1 MARPPSRVLLL
12 LRGQRLG
19 DAVVSL
25 AFSAAVKEAFPEAEV
40 WAAGPRT
47 LEPVLGNDSSLAGVR
62 SVPHPEWRHPLKAV
76 RAWRGLKDMGFDVAF
91 VLGIHFL
98 SSAIGRLVSK
108 HAVGYDYNHRGWLLD
123 RALVPH
129 VSCNRSGWEYGPET
143 RPLHI
148 TDFWGRLLEAVTG
161 ERPAVSWRGLDL
173 QVHDPA
179 AGRFLTRSLTGE
191 SRLLVF
197 HPYAG
202 SVIRTWPESLARVF
216 VDLVLQRT
224 DWRLAVTGGPQDRE
238 AARLLA
244 SRGPERI
251 AAAAGELA
259 LGETWALL
267 SRADLLVSV
276 DTAVIHMAAAQG
288 RPVVS
293 LFGPGDP
300 LVWGPHHQAGGVIQR
315 NEWCQRCKR
324 ARCLHPGL
332 PCMAALDPELVL
344 ERASAMMPQNR

>member
-1 MARPPSRVLLL
+1 MARPPRRVLLL

-25 AFSAAVKEAFPEAEV
+25 AFSAAVQQAFPEAEV

-62 SVPHPEWRHPLKAV
+62 SVPHPEWRHPLEAFQ
-76 RAWRGLKDMGFDVAF
+76 AWRGLKRIGFDVAF

-98 SSAIGRLVSK
+98 STAFGRFVSK
-108 HAVGYDYNHRGWLLD
+108 HAVGYDYNRRGWLLD

-143 RPLHI
+143 QPPHI

-173 QVHDPA
+173 RAHDAA
-179 AGRFLTRSLTGE
+179 AGRFLAQSLVGE

-202 SVIRTWPESLARVF
+202 SVIRTWPEPLARAF
-216 VDLVLQRT
+216 IDLVLQQT
-224 DWRLAVTGGPQDRE
+224 DWRVAVTGGPQDRE

-244 SRGPERI
+244 SRGPDRVAV
-251 AAAAGELA
+251 AARELS

-276 DTAVIHMAAAQG
+276 DTAVIHMAAALG

-300 LVWGPHHQAGGVIQR
+300 LVWGPHDQAGGVLQR
-315 NEWCQRCKR
+315 YEWCQRCKS
-324 ARCLHPGL
+324 ARL
-332 PCMAALDPELVL
+332 MNFFLV
-344 ERASAMMPQNR
+344 MV